1 METPSELGLAGRL
14 AVVTGSRGIGL
25 ACARALAAAGV
36 RLAICSRDPVNV
48 ERALAQL
55 PGAFGQVADLTD
67 AAAAAGMVDA
77 VERALGPI
85 DILVNAAGAAQRTP
99 PDRLTPAFW
108 RTAMDAKFFTGIN
121 VIDPVIKRMAA
132 RRSGVIVSIIGAGGK
147 VAAPIHLAG
156 GAANAALMLATAG
169 LANAYA
175 GQGVRVLGINP
186 GATETE
192 RLLEGLAADAA
203 AQGISLEEARRRTTE
218 RIPLGRLATPQDI
231 AELVLFLAS
240 PRAAYLT
247 GTTVTMD
254 GGQYPV
260 VV

>member
-1 METPSELGLAGRL
+1 MELGLAGRL
-14 AVVTGSRGIGL
+14 ALVTGARGIGL
-25 ACARALAAAGV
+25 ACARALAEAGV
-36 RLAICSRDPVNV
+36 RLAICA
-48 ERALAQL
+48 RAPASVAQATAQL
-55 PGAFGQVADLTD
+55 PGAFGHAADLSD
-67 AAAAAGMVDA
+67 AGAAAAMVDA

-85 DILVNAAGAAQRTP
+85 DILVNAAGAARRTP
-99 PDRLTPAFW
+99 PDQLTPAAW
-108 RTAMDAKFFTGIN
+108 RAAMDAKFFVGIN

-169 LANAYA
+169 LGNAYA

-186 GATETE
+186 GPTETE

-203 AQGISLEEARRRTTE
+203 AQGITPQEARHRTTG
-218 RIPLGRLATPQDI
+218 RIPLGRLATPADI
-231 AELVLFLAS
+231 ADLVLFLAS

-254 GGQYPV
+254 GGQHPV